1 MIETTED
8 IFGFGNDNDL
18 AQDTLAGAQGEILS
32 ILDMRDETKM
42 ENRWLVTNL
51 IRRNTVVMLD
61 GMGATGKSLL
71 ATQLAVAVAGGWP
84 FLGHFVVPRRGK
96 VAYVNAEDP
105 KEEAWL
111 RIKNIARN
119 YDSRQIREAALNIK
133 YFFTDDILKKIQST
147 ILLDRNMQPTPFY
160 DAVVDF
166 SRRWQPDLLIF
177 DPLGRFVYT
186 ENDNAYAAQLY
197 TQLTRFNA
205 TVMFVHHTN
214 KLSMSAKADEDLN
227 DRAKSRGAG
236 NWVEMAKT
244 RLYVRSGEIR
254 IDKCNYCYEN
264 QGKKI
269 KLIFA
274 DDMFH
279 ASKLI
284 DEESEEN
291 EEDQEKEEEPR
302 RRRRRRKPTGKG
314 VVYA

>member
-1 MIETTED
+1 MIDTED
-8 IFGFGNDNDL
+8 IFGNDNDL

-32 ILDMRDETKM
+32 ALDMDVTRLQ
-42 ENRWLVTNL
+42 ENRWLVHNL

-105 KEEAWL
+105 REEAWL
-111 RIKNIARN
+111 RIKNIAKN
-119 YDSRQIREAALNIK
+119 YDSRQYREAALNIRL
-133 YFFTDDILKKIQST
+133 FFAGEIMRQTGTT

-177 DPLGRFVYT
+177 DPLGRFIYC
-186 ENDNAYAAQLY
+186 ENDNAYAAQVY
-197 TQLTRFNA
+197 TQLARFNT

-214 KLSMSAKADEDLN
+214 KLSMSSKNDEDYN
-227 DRAKSRGAG
+227 DRAKSRGAS
-236 NWVEMAKT
+236 NWVEMSKT
-244 RLYVRSGEIR
+244 RLYVVKNEIR

-269 KLIFA
+269 KLMFA

-279 ASKLI
+279 AAGKLI
-284 DEESEEN
+284 AAEESEEN
-291 EEDQEKEEEPR
+291 EEEETYSSTYTSTR
-302 RRRRRRKPTGKG
+302 LSTRAGRKRAKKL
-314 VVYA
+314 